1 MTDPA
6 DIDEITRDMGRT
18 DDNRS
23 LQEDYAGDEQER
35 EFIQRLTAAVW
46 EWLKQEVKRENME
59 AQNEG
64 A

>member
-18 DDNRS
+18 DTCS
-23 LQEDYAGDEQER
+23 LPEDYAGQEQER
-35 EFIQRLTAAVW
+35 EFIQRLTLSVW
-46 EWLKQEVKRENME
+46 TWLKQEVEDGK
-59 AQNEG
+59 AQ